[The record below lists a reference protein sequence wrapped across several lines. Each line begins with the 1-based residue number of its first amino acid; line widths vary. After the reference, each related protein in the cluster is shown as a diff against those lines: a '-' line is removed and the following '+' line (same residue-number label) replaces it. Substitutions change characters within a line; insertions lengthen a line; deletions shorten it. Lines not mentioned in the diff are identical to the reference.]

1 MRRAVSRS
9 KKNELVSEELRI
21 FYVSATR
28 ASDSLYLIGSCE
40 SAEKAVL
47 AADGLIDRFSA
58 KGAPLSSAAV
68 MSSSSIM
75 KALTTAMLLHP
86 SAGILRSEGSLCY
99 NCETTDSRFDFE
111 VIHAD
116 EAPDKAYGESPDA
129 ENYGKEKTD
138 TESVDEISIKP
149 ATQDRGKASQAAEES
164 DAGKNTAEEHDFNS
178 DNYSGDDMTDDPNA
192 ERIFE
197 EVSKRANFKYRYR
210 ALSSVAAK
218 YGVTALISDSTPF
231 DEDPAVPS
239 FAAKEEGGVAVSSRD
254 VGTAVHQFLR
264 FVKMGLDENAVDS
277 ETERLVNK
285 GLISKDYARILPAEH
300 LAAFMRSP
308 LYKRMSESTSLKREW
323 RFLYEVSASRLDKSI
338 PPQSDEQ
345 VVIQGIADC
354 VFAEGDGFV
363 LVDYKTSRESA
374 ERLAARYK
382 MQLDIYA
389 EAIENIYG
397 IPVKEK
403 IIYSLGTD
411 TQVILP

>member
-1 MRRAVSRS
+1 M
-9 KKNELVSEELRI
+9 
-21 FYVSATR
+21 
-28 ASDSLYLIGSCE
+28 
-40 SAEKAVL
+40 
-47 AADGLIDRFSA
+47 
-58 KGAPLSSAAV
+58 
-68 MSSSSIM
+68 
-75 KALTTAMLLHP
+75 
-86 SAGILRSEGSLCY
+86 
-99 NCETTDSRFDFE
+99 
-111 VIHAD
+111 
-116 EAPDKAYGESPDA
+116 
-129 ENYGKEKTD
+129 
-138 TESVDEISIKP
+138 
-149 ATQDRGKASQAAEES
+149 
-164 DAGKNTAEEHDFNS
+164 
-178 DNYSGDDMTDDPNA
+178 
-192 ERIFE
+192 
-197 EVSKRANFKYRYR
+197 NFKYRYR

-239 FAAKEEGGVAVSSRD
+239 FAAKEDGGVAVSSRD

>member
-1 MRRAVSRS
+1 M
-9 KKNELVSEELRI
+9 
-21 FYVSATR
+21 
-28 ASDSLYLIGSCE
+28 
-40 SAEKAVL
+40 
-47 AADGLIDRFSA
+47 
-58 KGAPLSSAAV
+58 
-68 MSSSSIM
+68 
-75 KALTTAMLLHP
+75 
-86 SAGILRSEGSLCY
+86 
-99 NCETTDSRFDFE
+99 
-111 VIHAD
+111 
-116 EAPDKAYGESPDA
+116 
-129 ENYGKEKTD
+129 
-138 TESVDEISIKP
+138 
-149 ATQDRGKASQAAEES
+149 
-164 DAGKNTAEEHDFNS
+164 
-178 DNYSGDDMTDDPNA
+178 
-192 ERIFE
+192 
-197 EVSKRANFKYRYR
+197 
-210 ALSSVAAK
+210 
-218 YGVTALISDSTPF
+218 
-231 DEDPAVPS
+231 PS
-239 FAAKEEGGVAVSSRD
+239 FAAKEEGDVAVSSRD

-264 FVKMGLDENAVDS
+264 FVKMGLDENAVNS

-323 RFLYEVSASRLDKSI
+323 RFLYEVNASRLDKSI
-338 PPQSDEQ
+338 PPQSDET

-374 ERLAARYK
+374 GRLAARYK